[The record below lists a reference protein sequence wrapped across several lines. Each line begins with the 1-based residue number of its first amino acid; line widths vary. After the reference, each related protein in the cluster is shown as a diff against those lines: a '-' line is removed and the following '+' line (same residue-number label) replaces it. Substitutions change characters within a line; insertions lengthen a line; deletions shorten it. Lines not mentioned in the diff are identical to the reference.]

1 MLINNRIELRN
12 TATDRSADID
22 YKDVMEI
29 YREFTKELYSLL
41 AIDTTLAASNPL
53 NLQKI
58 YSILYKNDIN

>member
-1 MLINNRIELRN
+1 MLINNRIELQN

-22 YKDVMEI
+22 YKDVTEI

>member
-1 MLINNRIELRN
+1 MLINNRIELQN

>member
-1 MLINNRIELRN
+1 MLINNRIELQN

-29 YREFTKELYSLL
+29 YRECTKELYSLL

-53 NLQKI
+53 NLQKNLFD
-58 YSILYKNDIN
+58 SL

>member
-1 MLINNRIELRN
+1 MLINNRIELQN

-29 YREFTKELYSLL
+29 YRECTKELYSLL

>member
-1 MLINNRIELRN
+1 MLINNRIELQN

-53 NLQKI
+53 NLQKT